1 MRVAIVDATASYKT
15 LLDYLQSNGLIS
27 ELINMRDEHDM
38 RECDIVLTSSAE
50 WNSRSAVL
58 IARAKRSGLPTLH
71 IVDGVLKWGTTWS
84 SMESDIK
91 SNLPEF
97 SGLPQYQPA
106 LSHKIGCL
114 GPAQARILSSWGQF
128 DKVEVTGNP
137 RMDAYVDYRLKR
149 LNRLGIKQSPR
160 GKPARLLILVA
171 NRPAYTEPGMVRAR
185 QSYLDLNEFLKQAVD
200 NYNLSITWRGGPRSP
215 DVMPEGMVGSIDQ
228 GKCGLIE
235 ALENADFVISSPS
248 TAILEAMSME
258 IPTCILD
265 YSGSPELLHAAWVIR
280 SKEFIA
286 EELESLF
293 TTDVRRMQLQRYLV
307 HDQIRIDSS
316 SSARISQLMLDM
328 ILIAKRS
335 RSAGIDLTFPAS
347 MVPGHDYSSQMP
359 YHYAPETL
367 FESHPLFS
375 LSEVAELNR
384 ELADLH
390 HYCSLLEHRV
400 EAHNRLY
407 PLGLAIK
414 SRLKLALSS
423 LLHSH
428 RIPRPKSKDS

>member
-1 MRVAIVDATASYKT
+1 MRVAIVDATASYKA

-27 ELINMRDEHDM
+27 ELISMRDEHDM

-50 WNSRSAVL
+50 WNCRSAIL

-71 IVDGVLKWGTTWS
+71 IVDGLLKWGTAWS
-84 SMESDIK
+84 YMETNIK

-97 SGLPQYQPA
+97 SGLPQYQPV

-128 DKVEVTGNP
+128 HKVEVTGNP
-137 RMDAYVDYRLKR
+137 RMDAYVDYRLKS
-149 LNRLGIKQSPR
+149 LNRLGINQSAKR
-160 GKPARLLILVA
+160 KPARLLILVA
-171 NRPAYTEPGMVRAR
+171 NKPAYTESGMERAR
-185 QSYLDLNEFLKQAVD
+185 KAYLDLNEFLKQAVE

-215 DVMPEGMVGSIDQ
+215 DVMPLEMVGSIDE
-228 GKCGLIE
+228 GKCSLFQ

-248 TAILEAMSME
+248 TAVLEAMSME
-258 IPTCILD
+258 IPACILD

-286 EELESLF
+286 DELESLF

-307 HDQIRIDSS
+307 HDQIRVDSS

-328 ILIAKRS
+328 ISIAERS
-335 RSAGIDLTFPAS
+335 RSAGINLAFPAS
-347 MVPGHDYSSQMP
+347 MVAGHDYSSQTP
-359 YHYAPETL
+359 YHYAPERL
-367 FESHPLFS
+367 FESYPLFS
-375 LSEVAELNR
+375 LSELADLNR

-390 HYCSLLEHRV
+390 RYCSLLEHRV
-400 EAHNRLY
+400 EVHSRLY
-407 PLGLAIK
+407 PFGLAIK
-414 SRLKLALSS
+414 SRLKLAWSS

-428 RIPRPKSKDS
+428 RIPRRESK